1 MTETQKQSQRAKK
14 TLRRAVFDALERKQ
28 RLGQYAVICRN
39 GRPVRIQPEHM
50 PGQGNR

>member
-1 MTETQKQSQRAKK
+1 MTKTQKQSQRAQK
-14 TLRRAVFDALERKQ
+14 TLRRAVSDALERKG

-39 GRPVRIQPEHM
+39 GKPVRIQPEQM